1 MFMFPVCHEMGST
14 FVHRNQFHGDFFN
27 VDFFSYQISVFSL
40 LGKGKLPRDDGASA
54 DADILHIILNS

>member
-27 VDFFSYQISVFSL
+27 VDFFFLPNFSL
-40 LGKGKLPRDDGASA
+40 FSSWKGEAP
-54 DADILHIILNS
+54 

>member
-1 MFMFPVCHEMGST
+1 MKWEVRLCTVTNSMVISLMEI
-14 FVHRNQFHGDFFN
+14 
-27 VDFFSYQISVFSL
+27 FFSYQISVFSL